1 MLDLYREERGRGC
14 HEGGIPLEAIR
25 CLCDECGIEGEDRY
39 LVIQA
44 FLALDGL
51 WLDWREKKRAYERAA
66 AERAAKTSKRNAK
79 GRRL

>member
-1 MLDLYREERGRGC
+1 MLELYREERGRGC
-14 HEGGIPLEAIR
+14 HENGIPLSAVRE
-25 CLCDECGIEGEDRY
+25 LCDEYGIEGEDRF

-51 WLDWREKKRAYERAA
+51 WLDWREKKRAAERAA
-66 AERAAKTSKRNAK
+66 AAKAPQKRSAK